1 METVEVITYG
11 GGSYYRDIF
20 QAVALLAGTG
30 GISSLIRLALVLGLM
45 MGILKA
51 VFDFNVGKI
60 LRWFLIAYISY
71 GILWVPKV
79 QVHVTDVFDPSL
91 TGADVANVPLG
102 VGMTASL
109 TSRVGHRVIELTE
122 TAFGDPEATQY
133 SNTGMIYGAKVF
145 ERLRTARIADPRF
158 EQNLHAFVRGCVY
171 YDILDGHYSSG
182 ELARQNDLWTYIT
195 VTKGTNP
202 GRSIEYFNPASR
214 EIVSCTVAAQR
225 LNADW
230 SATLSSSIRL
240 FERRLRPELDESQVQ
255 AAFQNELGTLHPYML
270 GASRDA
276 TSTFQQVLMANAV
289 RRGVTGFSAEAGGDA
304 VAVMAE
310 TQAEVQTRNTQQ
322 LLGGVAEK
330 AIVILKIVVDLL
342 FIGMFP
348 VLFPAFLLPGL
359 GPRMIQGYLTGFLYL
374 QLWGPMYVIVHKIS
388 MGTAATKSAAAAYI
402 PDSAPGIKIANLEAI
417 GSVNADIAGVAGV
430 MTMMIP
436 VLAGMLT
443 KGAMAVGSQGEALL
457 SQFRSGAEAAGAAA
471 TTGNFSFGNTAFENA
486 SWNNRSANRW
496 VTSGEM
502 DQGNFRTTDGN
513 LNRTEYGANGT
524 RTLTSSMSNTAWNA
538 RFSEGVSSALV
549 EAAGMRREEA
559 QALRRSVSE
568 AQSRVASEGVER
580 VNSWLQSDSKTRTM
594 GSEERDAWGST
605 YQVMDQVSQNLQRTH
620 GYSESTAKQAVARAA
635 AEVFVEGSVGTP
647 GQGVLGSGVRAGGR
661 ATAGVEASASRNTTE
676 TDQVQAAR
684 TALSSAG
691 FTDRVDRTTANFA
704 SNTFSQ
710 TSTAQAMSSE
720 KISDTFSSTR
730 TILDAADQS
739 ETQARSYDQRADFT
753 KTNSATIDQNL
764 NNQFTE
770 YAMQRLVGQRDAYG
784 GVIDEERAAYI
795 MSGRGSAA
803 ETAMV
808 RELEQSFRQE
818 EVMKIAAPEQVVQ
831 GREIGQTVRQMEPEP
846 VRLLEPGGD
855 GSSLRQGVTLA
866 GLGQPGSGASEF
878 APGTTGWQAER
889 EERAERAAEAQ
900 ASRSARA
907 GSDSGGGEP
916 DVRSRVP
923 GEGVANDTGEPVIR
937 QVFNSA
943 LRDSIREDVREGGG
957 VIDAHRP
964 ADTSLWNSR
973 NVEDTQ
979 QEQGSARLGRRYGT

>member
-1 METVEVITYG
+1 
-11 GGSYYRDIF
+11 
-20 QAVALLAGTG
+20 
-30 GISSLIRLALVLGLM
+30 
-45 MGILKA
+45 
-51 VFDFNVGKI
+51 
-60 LRWFLIAYISY
+60 
-71 GILWVPKV
+71 
-79 QVHVTDVFDPSL
+79 
-91 TGADVANVPLG
+91 
-102 VGMTASL
+102 
-109 TSRVGHRVIELTE
+109 
-122 TAFGDPEATQY
+122 
-133 SNTGMIYGAKVF
+133 
-145 ERLRTARIADPRF
+145 
-158 EQNLHAFVRGCVY
+158 
-171 YDILDGHYSSG
+171 
-182 ELARQNDLWTYIT
+182 
-195 VTKGTNP
+195 
-202 GRSIEYFNPASR
+202 
-214 EIVSCTVAAQR
+214 
-225 LNADW
+225 
-230 SATLSSSIRL
+230 
-240 FERRLRPELDESQVQ
+240 
-255 AAFQNELGTLHPYML
+255 
-270 GASRDA
+270 
-276 TSTFQQVLMANAV
+276 
-289 RRGVTGFSAEAGGDA
+289 
-304 VAVMAE
+304 
-310 TQAEVQTRNTQQ
+310 
-322 LLGGVAEK
+322 
-330 AIVILKIVVDLL
+330 
-342 FIGMFP
+342 
-348 VLFPAFLLPGL
+348 
-359 GPRMIQGYLTGFLYL
+359 
-374 QLWGPMYVIVHKIS
+374 
-388 MGTAATKSAAAAYI
+388 
-402 PDSAPGIKIANLEAI
+402 
-417 GSVNADIAGVAGV
+417 
-430 MTMMIP
+430 
-436 VLAGMLT
+436 
-443 KGAMAVGSQGEALL
+443 
-457 SQFRSGAEAAGAAA
+457 
-471 TTGNFSFGNTAFENA
+471 
-486 SWNNRSANRW
+486 
-496 VTSGEM
+496 M

-594 GSEERDAWGST
+594 GSEERDTWGST

-635 AEVFVEGSVGTP
+635 AEAFVEGSVGTP

-661 ATAGVEASASRNTTE
+661 ATVGVEASASRNTTE

-710 TSTAQAMSSE
+710 TSTAQSMSSE

-730 TILDAADQS
+730 SIMDAADQS
-739 ETQARSYDQRADFT
+739 ESQARSYDQRADFT

-795 MSGRGSAA
+795 MSGRGSAG

-831 GREIGQTVRQMEPEP
+831 GREIGQTVRQMEPEQ

-855 GSSLRQGVTLA
+855 GSSLRQGGDLGGAGSTRIGNQRVRARHVWMASRAGRAGGTGGRSPDLA
-866 GLGQPGSGASEF
+866 Q
-878 APGTTGWQAER
+878 APGGRATVVTASPTSVVVCQAE
-889 EERAERAAEAQ
+889 AW
-900 ASRSARA
+900 
-907 GSDSGGGEP
+907 P
-916 DVRSRVP
+916 TTP
-923 GEGVANDTGEPVIR
+923 ANRYWRP
-937 QVFNSA
+937 VFNSA

>member
-79 QVHVTDVFDPSL
+79 QVHVTDVFDPAL

-202 GRSIEYFNPASR
+202 GRSIEYYNPTSR

-230 SATLSSSIRL
+230 TATLSSSMRL
-240 FERRLRPELDESQVQ
+240 FERRLRPELDESQLQ

-594 GSEERDAWGST
+594 GSEERDTWGST

-635 AEVFVEGSVGTP
+635 AEAFVEGSVGTP

-661 ATAGVEASASRNTTE
+661 ATVGVEASASRNTTE

-710 TSTAQAMSSE
+710 TSTAQSMSSE

-730 TILDAADQS
+730 SIMDAADQS
-739 ETQARSYDQRADFT
+739 ESQARSYDQRADFT

-795 MSGRGSAA
+795 MSGRGSAG

-831 GREIGQTVRQMEPEP
+831 GREIGQTVRQMEPEQ
-846 VRLLEPGGD
+846 VRLLEPGGGRQQPPSGGD
-855 GSSLRQGVTLA
+855 LGGAGSTRIGNQRVRARHVWMASRAGRAGGTGGRSPRPRAAPGGRATVVTASPTSVVVCQAEAWPTTPANRYCVRCSIQLCVTLSA
-866 GLGQPGSGASEF
+866 RMSG
-878 APGTTGWQAER
+878 
-889 EERAERAAEAQ
+889 RAAA
-900 ASRSARA
+900 
-907 GSDSGGGEP
+907 
-916 DVRSRVP
+916 
-923 GEGVANDTGEPVIR
+923 
-937 QVFNSA
+937 
-943 LRDSIREDVREGGG
+943 
-957 VIDAHRP
+957 
-964 ADTSLWNSR
+964 
-973 NVEDTQ
+973 
-979 QEQGSARLGRRYGT
+979 